1 MTGYANN
8 SHTSAEDIYHRLKE
22 DILILRLKPGQMIS
36 ENEVANTYNVSRTP
50 IKTAFMRLKGE
61 NYVDIVPQKGTFV
74 TPLDIKYVKDAIY
87 MRSVLET
94 DMLKRIIQSSNY
106 NDVVALLEQNMNKQ
120 REVLNPGS
128 VDPENFYDVDNH
140 FHFTLF
146 HAMNRVEMWNIVQ
159 YCQVYYTRFRMLDYT
174 ATARYQQLVTEH
186 ERILNALKQKDM
198 ALLESVVFD
207 HLHGALYILA
217 DRIETDFR
225 EYFVDPAK

>member
-1 MTGYANN
+1 LTGYANTN
-8 SHTSAEDIYHRLKE
+8 HISAEDIYHQLKE

-36 ENEVANTYNVSRTP
+36 ENEIASTYNVSRTP

-61 NYVDIVPQKGTFV
+61 NYVDIVPQRGTFV

-87 MRSVLET
+87 MRSVLEA
-94 DMLKRIIQSSNY
+94 DMLKRITQSSCY
-106 NDVVALLEQNMNKQ
+106 DHVVSLLEQNLSKQ
-120 REVLNPGS
+120 LDVLKPEC
-128 VDPENFYDVDNH
+128 VDPESFYDVDND

-146 HAMNRVEMWNIVQ
+146 HAMDRDEMWNIVQ

-174 ATARYQQLVTEH
+174 ATARYHQLVTEH
-186 ERILNALKQKDM
+186 ERILNALKLKDI